1 MLSVSELRS
10 MCDEMRAKF
19 QRLSG
24 VLISELQLRD
34 QQVHELDVRNRF
46 ISAMLHVQNRRH
58 GFGVNG
64 SMDRLLRGRTW
75 TRSTRGKEEKYS
87 GKVGCVRM
95 NVPPQYKNDHNVF
108 LLLLLPLQFLHSIVP
123 YRTPEGLHWSVS
135 TLRQL
140 TNSKMWFTLHLRCL
154 G

>member
-46 ISAMLHVQNRRH
+46 ISAMLHVQNQRH

-64 SMDRLLRGRTW
+64 SMDGLLRGRTW
-75 TRSTRGKEEKYS
+75 TRSARGKEEKYS

-95 NVPPQYKNDHNVF
+95 NVQP
-108 LLLLLPLQFLHSIVP
+108 
-123 YRTPEGLHWSVS
+123 
-135 TLRQL
+135 
-140 TNSKMWFTLHLRCL
+140 
-154 G
+154 

>member
-10 MCDEMRAKF
+10 MCEEMGAKF

-46 ISAMLHVQNRRH
+46 ISAMLHVQNQRH

-64 SMDRLLRGRTW
+64 SMDGLLRGRTW

-87 GKVGCVRM
+87 GKVGCV
-95 NVPPQYKNDHNVF
+95 
-108 LLLLLPLQFLHSIVP
+108 
-123 YRTPEGLHWSVS
+123 
-135 TLRQL
+135 
-140 TNSKMWFTLHLRCL
+140 
-154 G
+154 